1 MILNGEQEQSGSQ
14 PEVYNPN
21 PQPEQGQQQKQSGG
35 GVSGMSSQLSE
46 INQLFENVE
55 SLLDNDFIQNRI
67 ASKMNKGQGQGQ
79 RQPPQNPQPQPQ
91 PEPQVNQGQTPTQS
105 GQEVVEKQVGYDN
118 FDLREYFSHKIITE
132 SGRKELSEELDKLTD
147 YIDGESS
154 INQIQKEL
162 VSEEF
167 AEEIKNL
174 QDAGVLPNPEQEGEQ
189 ENEENTEN

>member
-1 MILNGEQEQSGSQ
+1 MILNGEQEQSGNQ

-21 PQPEQGQQQKQSGG
+21 PQPEQSQEQTQSGG

-55 SLLDNDFIQNRI
+55 SLLENDFIQNRI
-67 ASKMNKGQGQGQ
+67 TSKMNKGQSQGQ
-79 RQPPQNPQPQPQ
+79 RQPVQNPQPQPQ
-91 PEPQVNQGQTPTQS
+91 VNKGQTHTQS
-105 GQEVVEKQVGYDN
+105 GEKVVEKQVGYDN
-118 FDLREYFSHKIITE
+118 FDLREYFSHKIITK

-154 INQIQKEL
+154 INQIQSEL

-174 QDAGVLPNPEQEGEQ
+174 QDAGVLPNPEEQGEQ
-189 ENEENTEN
+189 ENEKITEN